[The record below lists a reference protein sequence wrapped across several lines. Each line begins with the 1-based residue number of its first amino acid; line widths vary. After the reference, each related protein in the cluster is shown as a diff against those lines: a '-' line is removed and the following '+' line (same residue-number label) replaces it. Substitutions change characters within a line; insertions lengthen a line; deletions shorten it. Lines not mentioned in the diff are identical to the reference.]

1 MLAAIIHMGNLEIIE
16 NKNEVCALASK
27 SRICTISN
35 LLEIDPNNL
44 EKILLYKVTEFGKA
58 DRIV

>member
-1 MLAAIIHMGNLEIIE
+1 MGNLEIIE